1 MDNNVLFINVGRGTI
16 VDEEVLINV
25 LKRSINQTCLFRCFE
40 NEPLS
45 KDNPLYDL
53 DNDHI
58 TAHITGNDSNNNRE
72 ATDIFKKNLEHFLNN
87 YDVIENK
94 VDLDYSLLIENS
106 KLLTFIYSNSYINI
120 K

>member
-1 MDNNVLFINVGRGTI
+1 MT
-16 VDEEVLINV
+16 
-25 LKRSINQTCLFRCFE
+25 
-40 NEPLS
+40 
-45 KDNPLYDL
+45 
-53 DNDHI
+53 I

-94 VDLDYSLLIENS
+94 SRLRLWLLIENS
-106 KLLTFIYSNSYINI
+106 KYLLTFIYSNSYINI

>member
-1 MDNNVLFINVGRGTI
+1 MDNNALFINVGRGTI

-25 LKRSINQTCLFRCFE
+25 LKDRLIRHAYLDVFE
-40 NEPLS
+40 KEPLS

-53 DNDHI
+53 DNVTI
-58 TAHITGNDSNNNRE
+58 TAHITGNDSNNNKE

-94 VDLDYSLLIENS
+94 VDLDYG
-106 KLLTFIYSNSYINI
+106 Y
-120 K
+120 